1 MPTFE
6 IYTVGGAYYLYA
18 VFNFLAAFTGSADF
32 KLFLSIAFSLGGIG
46 LLWRMIWGAG
56 LRDILQQIVLML
68 IVGLAGVGIKA
79 RVVIIDPTSGTI
91 PIYGTVDNVP
101 WSVAVLGYYTTGI
114 SYQLTSRMETLLS
127 TPDNLS
133 YQQSGMLFGA
143 TLLSQAAHWRAVSP
157 QIHELL
163 VNYMQNCVIDGTM
176 LGHMDLEEVAHTGA
190 LDAEITAN
198 VPQSLAYYDPTT
210 SQTESCATRW
220 TAVRGLITAEVEK
233 VMTQKAAAAFPD
245 RVGTGGSNVAK
256 LKGTL
261 SDFQGLIGMSSSSAV
276 ATIRQAM
283 LLTAMDDAVNRF
295 IASSGND
302 AAMALYQ
309 TARTNV
315 QTKSS
320 YSAIGAS
327 ALKWVPLLKVGL
339 ETVYYAS
346 FPLALFM
353 MLALP
358 TGWSILKGY
367 AGGFVWL
374 AAWGPISA
382 ILHMIVLE
390 SASGYYRSAGLTT
403 SDGTVNDVVLSLSNL
418 YQMQAVEADVGSVAG
433 YLMMSVPFLATAIL
447 FGADK
452 MTSMATSLL
461 NVGQGAAIETGREAA
476 TGTISLGNVSMN
488 NMAANKWNTSSV
500 RDEGRYTAFAG
511 NGASMTQNPD
521 GLITY
526 GRGSAVT
533 ETAFNGSLS
542 NSVRSEMSHRVEE
555 TRTTAATK
563 TAELSSFMSGA
574 TADTMGFVNSVMAS
588 KGSSDG
594 GTVDMGSSHS
604 TSVANAWQTVRD
616 FARANNVSDEV
627 ALNAVLGAS
636 VGLGA
641 DLNLGTP
648 GKEILGSGLSA
659 DAKAGL
665 DGRTSGSASA
675 GNSDLLSLSEKASA
689 DQRLMSAFDT
699 LDSAR
704 ESSGWSSSNSEN
716 QSSDQSKRYSLEDG
730 QRMARAALRSISE
743 AETAAQG
750 QAYVEAN
757 GLTADVNINNQ
768 VAAKVRDLGG
778 DPLSAMFSAD
788 AADIAMVDRAVKLV
802 AKDLTDPSTF
812 SVPMTTQTSFSV
824 EDPSV
829 TTIFTQPITPKVQ
842 LGDTTVDRATMTDA
856 ARTGF
861 ETAKDYS
868 SSRISDLDN
877 AGASNE
883 ARGSFTEL
891 ARDITQATESTMAG
905 RLMGKVV
912 QSSAELLGLGTSQ
925 AETMLQNDP
934 LLNFNANAATI
945 TLSPATSA
953 ESSEAPTA
961 ATTGGG
967 GSEPNAPVH
976 IPAPP
981 QLPSSYTPRDRD
993 VMIRTIIGEAAG
1005 EGPEGMAA
1013 VALVIRNRMDDSR
1026 YPDTPGEVSLQP
1038 GQFSAWNRDSSGN
1051 NLVERYGPGS
1061 DTYEK
1066 AALIADMVMGGQVPD
1081 FTKGAVNYYS
1091 PEGMRA
1097 LVAQGYQDNLIPG
1110 WLSSANAERSGP
1122 AVQIGNQVFTGEVK
1136 Q

>member
-46 LLWRMIWGAG
+46 LLWRIIWGAG

-157 QIHELL
+157 EIHELL

-210 SQTESCATRW
+210 AQTESCATRW

-261 SDFQGLIGMSSSSAV
+261 TDFQGLIGMSSSSAV

-327 ALKWVPLLKVGL
+327 ALKWVPLLKVVL

-488 NMAANKWNTSSV
+488 NMAANKWNTSAV
-500 RDEGRYTAFAG
+500 RDEGRFTAFAG
-511 NGASMTQNPD
+511 NGASVTQNPD
-521 GLITY
+521 GLVTY

-542 NSVRSEMSHRVEE
+542 NSVRSEMSNRVEE

-574 TADTMGFVNSVMAS
+574 TADTMGFVNSVLAS

-594 GTVDMGSSHS
+594 GTVDTGSSHS

-616 FARANNVSDEV
+616 FARANNVSDSV
-627 ALNAVLGAS
+627 ALDAVLGAS
-636 VGLGA
+636 LGLGGSA
-641 DLNLGTP
+641 ELGTL
-648 GKEILGSGLSA
+648 GKDMLGSGLSG
-659 DAKAGL
+659 KASANF
-665 DGRTSGSASA
+665 DGRTAGTATA
-675 GNSDLLSLSEKASA
+675 GNSDTLTLAEKASA
-689 DQRLMSAFDT
+689 DQRVMSAFDT
-699 LDSAR
+699 IDSAR
-704 ESSGWSSSNSEN
+704 ESSGWTSSNSES
-716 QSSDQSKRYSLEDG
+716 QSSDQSKRYSLEEG

-743 AETAAQG
+743 AETAAKG

-778 DPLSAMFSAD
+778 DPLSAMFSTD

-802 AKDLTDPSTF
+802 AKDLTDPATF
-812 SVPMTTQTSFSV
+812 AAPMPAKGDFTL

-829 TTIFTQPITPKVQ
+829 TTSLAQPDTASAQ
-842 LGDTTVDRATMTDA
+842 LGDTTVDRPAMAEVARSGFA
-856 ARTGF
+856 A
-861 ETAKDYS
+861 AKDES
-868 SSRISDLDN
+868 GSRISDFDN
-877 AGASNE
+877 AAIGAE
-883 ARGSFTEL
+883 ARSDFTER
-891 ARDITQATESTMAG
+891 ARDITQATEGTMAG
-905 RLMGKVV
+905 RLVGKVV
-912 QSSAELLGLGTSQ
+912 QSSSELLGLGTSQ
-925 AETMLQNDP
+925 AETLLQTDP
-934 LLNFNANAATI
+934 LLRFDPKSARITEKQDVSGRANHATV
-945 TLSPATSA
+945 SP
-953 ESSEAPTA
+953 
-961 ATTGGG
+961 
-967 GSEPNAPVH
+967 GSGSDPVPPVQPH
-976 IPAPP
+976 VPSPP
-981 QLPSSYTPRDRD
+981 QLPSSYTPQDRD

-1013 VALVIRNRMDDSR
+1013 VALVIRNRMADSR
-1026 YPDTPGEVSLQP
+1026 YPDTPGGVSLQA
-1038 GQFSAWNRDSSGN
+1038 GQFSAWNTDGSGN
-1051 NLVERYGPGS
+1051 DLVERYGPGS
-1061 DTYEK
+1061 DTYDK

-1122 AVQIGNQVFTGEVK
+1122 AVQIGNQIFTGEMK
-1136 Q
+1136 P